1 MSVVGLPGQIVVF
14 PEIEAVMPFDT
25 VTVTAAVSAQ
35 LPLPTNTEYVVL
47 MVGETVIA
55 AFVEP
60 VVQE

>member
-14 PEIEAVMPFDT
+14 PEMAAVIPLET

-35 LPLPTNTEYVVL
+35 LPLPTKTEYVVVV
-47 MVGETVIA
+47 VGVTLIA
-55 AFVEP
+55 ALVEP